1 MLIGHRKIVD
11 FFERAIKDGSLA
23 HTYCFVGPD
32 QVGKRTLATRLAA
45 QILKVEEE
53 KVSAHPDWHYV
64 ARLEDEKTGK
74 LKRDL
79 SIAQAREIRGRL
91 QRKSWLNGYQVMVID
106 EAETLSE
113 EAANALL
120 KILEEPPEKSVIFLL
135 AENELALPATI
146 RSRCQIFFL
155 APVSK
160 QEIIQGLEQSGVMF
174 AAASEAAELAWGRPG
189 RAVELAASP
198 EMRENYLSEV
208 ERFKKMIGQPFYS
221 KLKIIEDIFG
231 PSSSRVTRDSG
242 RASSDDTVRKRE
254 HIQDV
259 LDIWI
264 MQFRI
269 MITEKVDSRF
279 SAQRVREIIDS
290 LGEAKK
296 FLRQNIHPRLLIEQV
311 ILNF

>member
-11 FFERAIKDGSLA
+11 FFERAIKDDSLA
-23 HTYCFVGPD
+23 HTYCFVGAS
-32 QVGKRTLATRLAA
+32 QVGKKTLATHLAA
-45 QILKVEEE
+45 QILKIKEE

-155 APVSK
+155 ARVSK
-160 QEIIQGLEQSGVMF
+160 EEIVQGLEQLGNSP
-174 AAASEAAELAWGRPG
+174 AAANEAAELAWGRPG
-189 RAVELAASP
+189 RAIELAASP
-198 EMRENYLSEV
+198 ELRGNYLSEV

-231 PSSSRVTRDSG
+231 NKED
-242 RASSDDTVRKRE
+242 AVRGRE
-254 HIQDV
+254 HLQDI

-264 MQFRI
+264 IQFRN
-269 MITEKVDSRF
+269 MITEKSDSRF
-279 SAQRVREIIDS
+279 SNQRVREIVDS